1 MRLFISRSPPL
12 PSPAPSWVVVGGSGR
27 ARKAAVVWPARD
39 VGFVG
44 STFPLPQPP
53 PSLSP
58 CVFVFSFVMISCLP
72 FRFLLAFLS
81 FRRGGCGEEVLCGRG
96 SHVAAARALQF
107 AAFSF
112 DPLRAFGEQRQP
124 VAHALYLTLNV
135 FAPPVSA
142 RRRHLVAQP
151 ALTNQRA
158 LKFLHFARF
167 RDPFFCFVFLEDVFI
182 SLHSC
187 PTALPSQSWSHVCVS
202 R

>member
-1 MRLFISRSPPL
+1 
-12 PSPAPSWVVVGGSGR
+12 
-27 ARKAAVVWPARD
+27 
-39 VGFVG
+39 
-44 STFPLPQPP
+44 
-53 PSLSP
+53 
-58 CVFVFSFVMISCLP
+58 MISCLP

-81 FRRGGCGEEVLCGRG
+81 FRRGGGGRGEEVLCGRG

-167 RDPFFCFVFLEDVFI
+167 RDPFFCFSRRCLYFSSFLPDFSPLSVVVAC
-182 SLHSC
+182 L
-187 PTALPSQSWSHVCVS
+187 CVAIA
-202 R
+202 